1 MTVRVTALGGGRGL
15 ATTLRALRRV
25 DTVDLAITAIVSVA
39 DDGGSTGRLRA
50 ELGIPAPG
58 DVRKCL
64 VALGED
70 DAWAA
75 ACEHRFGAGSLRG
88 HSLGN
93 LVLAGLSEHL
103 GSFGAAVETMATL
116 LRARGRV
123 LPAALDPVTL
133 VAVLAD
139 GREVRGQ
146 VAVQEA
152 EGRIRS
158 VRLEPSPC
166 APPEAVAAVTAAD
179 LVLLA
184 PGSLYTSLLPVL
196 ASGGIAD
203 AVRVGG
209 APVVQL
215 GNLAVQIPE
224 TAGLGV
230 ADHVRAVVDH
240 GGRVDLY
247 LHPADST
254 VPLDAAA
261 LPTTVQLRRHD
272 ALGSGDARTH
282 DVGRLAAALA
292 ALLASSSRRRGPRSG
307 GDRAG
312 ERGGKR

>member
-15 ATTLRALRRV
+15 AATLRALRRLDQV
-25 DTVDLAITAIVSVA
+25 EVAVTAIVSVA

-64 VALGED
+64 VALSD
-70 DAWAA
+70 DETWAA

-93 LVLAGLSEHL
+93 LLLAGLAEHL
-103 GSFGAAVETMATL
+103 GDFRAAVEILAAL
-116 LRARGRV
+116 LHTCGRV
-123 LPAALDPVTL
+123 LPAALEPVTL
-133 VAVLAD
+133 VAALAD

-158 VRLEPSPC
+158 VRLDPAPD
-166 APPEAVAAVTAAD
+166 APPEAVAAVTEAD

-196 ASGGIAD
+196 GSRGIAE
-203 AVRVGG
+203 ALRATA
-209 APVVQL
+209 APVVQI
-215 GNLAVQIPE
+215 GNLAAQIPE
-224 TAGLGV
+224 TAGLEV

-240 GGRVDLY
+240 GGRVDVY
-247 LHPADST
+247 LHPADGT

-261 LPTTVQLRRHD
+261 LPPTVELRGDD
-272 ALGSGDARTH
+272 ALGSGDGRTH
-282 DVGRLAAALA
+282 DVGRLARALA
-292 ALLASSSRRRGPRSG
+292 ALLASTARGGTGSG
-307 GDRAG
+307 GDRAR
-312 ERGGKR
+312 ERGGTR